1 MTTPEATPQS
11 TQAAAEA
18 WLAADPDPETKA
30 ELRALI
36 DASNN
41 GDAAATTEL
50 SDRFSQRLLFGT
62 AGIRGAMAAG
72 PNRMNRLV
80 VRQAATGVAQWLLDS
95 GRGQAGDT
103 VVVGH
108 DARRNSRAFAEDA
121 AGIMTA
127 HGFKVWLTVAEEPT
141 PVVAF
146 STTHTGSV
154 AGLCVTASHNPPN
167 DNGMKVYVAD
177 GAQIVPP
184 MDGEIEDRIATA
196 AASTTPVEPA
206 ENTNANIAPLA
217 STVID
222 AYLAGVAALDPHLS
236 TDNQRADLRVAYTAM
251 HGVGWKTIEK
261 VLSNAGFTGLAA
273 VTEQRDPD
281 PAFPTVAFPNPEEPG
296 ALDLAI
302 ATAARTGAQIILA
315 NDPDADRLAVAVPD
329 ATSANGWKCLR
340 GDEIGWLLADHLLM
354 ATAADGPNRL
364 VITTIVSSTL
374 LRSMAAKHGVEY
386 VETLTGFKWLARASL
401 ARPHLRTV
409 LGYEEAIG
417 FGVGSLVRDK
427 DGISAALV
435 MADLAA
441 TLQAQ
446 GLTVLDRLAQLS
458 ETYGRHDGLQLSI
471 RMDGAGAKEKMAKLM
486 SDLRADLPTSL
497 AGQAVTSVRDLST
510 DENPAD
516 VVIIELGDTGRLVVR
531 PSGTEPKC
539 KVYVEVVS
547 RPGVESVTA
556 VQVRDAMAAH
566 MGVS

>member
-1 MTTPEATPQS
+1 MTAADVT
-11 TQAAAEA
+11 AAEA
-18 WLAADPDPETKA
+18 WIAADPDPETRA

-36 DASNN
+36 DSGSA
-41 GDAAATTEL
+41 GAAEL
-50 SDRFSQRLLFGT
+50 ADRFSQRLLFGT

-80 VRQAATGVAQWLLDS
+80 VSQAAAGVARWLLDS
-95 GRGQAGDT
+95 GRGSAGST

-121 AGIMTA
+121 AGIMAA
-127 HGFKVWLTVAEEPT
+127 HGFRVLLTPGPTPT

-146 STTHTGSV
+146 ATTHTGAV
-154 AGLCVTASHNPPN
+154 ASLCVTASHNPPN

-184 MDGEIEDRIATA
+184 MDGEIEERIAAAAA
-196 AASTTPVEPA
+196 AASPVEPVA
-206 ENTNANIAPLA
+206 AGVEVLPA
-217 STVID
+217 SVLD
-222 AYLAGVAALDPHLS
+222 AYLAGVAALDPHAA
-236 TDNQRADLRVAYTAM
+236 DAVARASLRIAYTAM
-251 HGVGWKTIEK
+251 HGVGWSTLERA
-261 VLSNAGFTGLAA
+261 LTAAGFTA
-273 VTEQRDPD
+273 VSAVADQRDPD
-281 PAFPTVAFPNPEEPG
+281 PAFPTVSFPNPEEPG

-302 ATAARTGAQIILA
+302 AAAAASGAQLILA

-329 ATSANGWKCLR
+329 PSSATGWRALR
-340 GDEIGWLLADHLLM
+340 GDEIGWLLADHLLA

-374 LRSMAAKHGVEY
+374 LRSMAARHGVEY

-441 TLQAQ
+441 SLKAA
-446 GLTVLDRLAQLS
+446 GRTVLQQLDDLADQ
-458 ETYGRHDGLQLSI
+458 YGRHDGLQWSI
-471 RMDGAGAKEKMAKLM
+471 RMDGAGAQEKMASLM
-486 SDLRADLPTSL
+486 GRLRADLPASL
-497 AGQAVTSVRDLST
+497 AGVAVTSTRDLAEA
-510 DENPAD
+510 DPPAD
-516 VVIIELGDTGRLVVR
+516 VVVLELGATGRIVVR

-547 RPGVESVTA
+547 RPGAEIVTPVA
-556 VQVRDAMAAH
+556 LRDAMAAH
-566 MGVS
+566 LGLSA

>member
-1 MTTPEATPQS
+1 MTEPAAML
-11 TQAAAEA
+11 AAANA
-18 WLAADPDPETKA
+18 WLAADPDPETTA
-30 ELRALI
+30 ELSALI
-36 DASNN
+36 AASRA
-41 GDAAATTEL
+41 GDVAASAEL

-95 GRGQAGDT
+95 GRGKAGDT

-108 DARRNSRAFAEDA
+108 DARRNSRVFAEDA
-121 AGIMTA
+121 AGIMAA
-127 HGFKVWLTVAEEPT
+127 HGFKVWLTVGEEPT

-184 MDGEIEDRIATA
+184 MDGEIEDRIVAA
-196 AASTTPVEPA
+196 AASTSPVQPVSTGVSVLGA
-206 ENTNANIAPLA
+206 EVAA
-217 STVID
+217 
-222 AYLAGVAALDPHLS
+222 AYLAGVAELDPHIS
-236 TDNQRADLRVAYTAM
+236 TDAQRADLRIAYTAM

-261 VLSNAGFTGLAA
+261 ALSAAGFTGVAA
-273 VTEQRDPD
+273 VIEQRDPD

-329 ATSANGWKCLR
+329 ASSPTGWKCLR
-340 GDEIGWLLADHLLM
+340 GDEIGWLLADHLLA

-446 GLTVLDRLAQLS
+446 GLTVLDRLAQLA

-497 AGQAVTSVRDLST
+497 AGLAVTSIRDLST
-510 DENPAD
+510 DEIPAD
-516 VVIIELGDTGRLVVR
+516 VVIIELGETGRLVVR

-556 VQVRDAMAAH
+556 IQLRDAMAAH
-566 MGVS
+566 MRVAV

>member
-1 MTTPEATPQS
+1 MTVTAS
-11 TQAAAEA
+11 VLAAAEA
-18 WLAADPDPETKA
+18 WLSADPDPETRQ

-36 DASNN
+36 DS
-41 GDAAATTEL
+41 GDTGSGEL
-50 SDRFSQRLLFGT
+50 TDRFSQRLLFGT

-80 VRQAATGVAQWLLDS
+80 VRQAAQGVARWLLDS
-95 GRGQAGDT
+95 GRGTAGST

-121 AGIMTA
+121 AGIMAA
-127 HGFKVWLTVAEEPT
+127 HGFTVLLTEGPTPT

-146 STTHTGSV
+146 ATTHTGAV

-184 MDGEIEDRIATA
+184 MDGEIEERIGAA
-196 AASTTPVEPA
+196 AASSAPVQPVTEGV
-206 ENTNANIAPLA
+206 APLP
-217 STVID
+217 SSVVD
-222 AYLAGVAALDPHLS
+222 AYLAGVAALDPHTADAS
-236 TDNQRADLRVAYTAM
+236 ARASLRIAYTAM
-251 HGVGWKTIEK
+251 HGVGWAT
-261 VLSNAGFTGLAA
+261 VTRALSAAGFTGVSA
-273 VTEQRDPD
+273 VPEQRDPD
-281 PAFPTVAFPNPEEPG
+281 PAFPTVSFPNPEEPG

-302 ATAARTGAQIILA
+302 ATAAANGAQLILA

-329 ATSANGWKCLR
+329 PSSATGWRALR
-340 GDEIGWLLADHLLM
+340 GDEIGWLLADHLLA
-354 ATAADGPNRL
+354 ATAADGPKRL

-374 LRSMAAKHGVEY
+374 LRSMAARHGVEY

-401 ARPHLRTV
+401 ARPELRTV

-417 FGVGSLVRDK
+417 YGVGSLVRDK

-441 TLQAQ
+441 SLQSQ
-446 GLTVLDRLAQLS
+446 GRSVLDRLDDLAR
-458 ETYGRHDGLQLSI
+458 EYGRHDGLQWSI
-471 RMDGAGAKEKMAKLM
+471 RMDGAGAQEKMVALM
-486 SDLRADLPTSL
+486 SRLRADLPTSL
-497 AGQAVTSVRDLST
+497 GGVAVTSTRDLAN
-510 DENPAD
+510 DEIPAD
-516 VVIIELGDTGRLVVR
+516 VVVLELGATGRIVVR

-547 RPGVESVTA
+547 HGDESTVTPMA
-556 VQVRDAMAAH
+556 LRDAMAAH
-566 MGVS
+566 LGLTA